1 MLRCA
6 SPSYQAATFHPM
18 AGRRRPFRGRRDP
31 RGSNRESGPS
41 DGELEVEANR
51 FAANLLIPPDE
62 AEHLKDIETRG
73 EIIDLASKLKI
84 PAGIIVGRMQREGY
98 LGWHQHNDL
107 RRRFVLTES

>member
-1 MLRCA
+1 
-6 SPSYQAATFHPM
+6 
-18 AGRRRPFRGRRDP
+18 
-31 RGSNRESGPS
+31 
-41 DGELEVEANR
+41 VEANR